1 MAGAA
6 LVTHAWL
13 TRIIQDQNTLAQ
25 ALTLAL
31 AISAGL
37 AVLAIAGR
45 LLRIPEFDEAVSS
58 ARAGTEVARPLREP
72 LWRDTIRF

>member
-13 TRIIQDQNTLAQ
+13 TRTIQDQNTLAQ

-31 AISAGL
+31 AIGAGL
-37 AVLAIAGR
+37 AVLAIAGQN
-45 LLRIPEFDEAVSS
+45 S
-58 ARAGTEVARPLREP
+58 ADRG
-72 LWRDTIRF
+72 IR